1 MIYTVKPCKPCLSVN
16 PHMSIS
22 CEQVNQRVGYTYELT
37 SFYFIFRG
45 LKSEKK
51 TKTKKKLYSNQL
63 GQILTNNKPTTTTT
77 TKVLDKSLG
86 WTFLLYGSSFENPQS
101 SHNTHKEEEV
111 TPAGRENCN
120 NGKHCTMA
128 AVLKY

>member
-1 MIYTVKPCKPCLSVN
+1 
-16 PHMSIS
+16 MSIS

-86 WTFLLYGSSFENPQS
+86 WTFLLYGSSFENP
-101 SHNTHKEEEV
+101 
-111 TPAGRENCN
+111 
-120 NGKHCTMA
+120 
-128 AVLKY
+128 